1 MSNKGNHVIVGG
13 RKFSNYVYQYLLSR
27 FKEAFSHSSLSVE
40 QAFQDLERYS
50 LVIETSMDLRAS
62 EYYDLLPIG
71 EKNKIRDILHQII
84 VFKGSVFGVFSEK
97 LTGDQRQI
105 ERLYNEHFKY
115 FEKYLYYYLKFD
127 KDGNF
132 DKVATLHNLDILFL
146 NLPRRRAAYT
156 RAYNM
161 KKDNL
166 NAFDFAMKLDKITV
180 PDVIKIN
187 SIVNYS
193 DPDKVDGFKKTNN
206 DILSSSFT
214 PVDKENVPFEMQ
226 KLFRDYENGFGLE
239 IQNPYEANIPYEE
252 KMKRLY
258 TLFEREAIFH
268 IRFERIHPFND
279 GNGRTGRIIMNYHLL
294 KQHLAPVLI
303 TEVLSDDYKKYI
315 NEYNVHELTK
325 LLLSSSSQL
334 LTNWVSIGKS
344 DLHIRRND
352 ISTAN
357 DRLAILDEFE
367 DNDEFKVKR
376 RKSLINRFNN
386 FTLF

>member
-1 MSNKGNHVIVGG
+1 MSKSLIYS
-13 RKFSNYVYQYLLSR
+13 FS
-27 FKEAFSHSSLSVE
+27 
-40 QAFQDLERYS
+40 
-50 LVIETSMDLRAS
+50 I
-62 EYYDLLPIG
+62 PI
-71 EKNKIRDILHQII
+71 KSPIAI
-84 VFKGSVFGVFSEK
+84 
-97 LTGDQRQI
+97 
-105 ERLYNEHFKY
+105 
-115 FEKYLYYYLKFD
+115 
-127 KDGNF
+127 
-132 DKVATLHNLDILFL
+132 ADILFL

-226 KLFRDYENGFGLE
+226 KLFRDYETGFGLE